1 MRLSAPLLELKITT
15 PFRPSYVRNN
25 KRNTQ
30 KNLRCFPQCCS
41 SGHQGYQYC
50 GGPILAE
57 LHHAGEGAAAAA
69 AEYAAAASA
78 SGAANT
84 RQYQVACQIL
94 PECGSPAPS
103 LQAGQVI
110 TASQLGK
117 LYVETEPNFDPDYS
131 RVYAGLVLA
140 EPRGGDDG
148 GAAGTTA
155 SATATASTKI
165 ARFEWDPRC
174 WQYQWKSNRNVRH
187 HPFLAQPK
195 LRRRRWPT
203 PPLPSPPRASPSF
216 CCRKVLRGT
225 TSGRG
230 PRGAFPTPLSFS
242 SVVSQ
247 ASFPFPCPFS
257 LAFASLPPCPSVCT
271 SINRGVLTHHR
282 ASTLCRHTTRQ

>member
-187 HPFLAQPK
+187 Y
-195 LRRRRWPT
+195 
-203 PPLPSPPRASPSF
+203 PLPSTTQTAQETVADPPPPLSSTRVALLLLSQGVTRDNEWTGSQRRLSPPS
-216 CCRKVLRGT
+216 
-225 TSGRG
+225 
-230 PRGAFPTPLSFS
+230 SFS